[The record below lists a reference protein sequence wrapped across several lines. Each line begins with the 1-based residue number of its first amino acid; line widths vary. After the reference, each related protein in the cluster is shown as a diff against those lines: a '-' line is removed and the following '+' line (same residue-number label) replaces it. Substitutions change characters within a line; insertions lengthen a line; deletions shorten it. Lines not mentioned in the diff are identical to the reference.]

1 MQKFAISAGIL
12 LVSLG
17 LAVPGFGE
25 TLTGKQLL
33 AQCQAPTPTVC
44 TSTLHDM
51 AAKLDNDPDLCLP
64 EEYDPEQLREAFIAW
79 AKDNPDQLDQSALEA
94 VRAAMTD
101 AFPCE
106 E

>member
-1 MQKFAISAGIL
+1 MQKSAIVAGAL
-12 LVSLG
+12 LLG
-17 LAVPGFGE
+17 FSFVGPGFGE
-25 TLTGKQLL
+25 GLTGKQLL
-33 AQCQAPTPTVC
+33 AQCESPTPATC
-44 TSTLHDM
+44 TAALHDM

-64 EEYDPEQLREAFIAW
+64 EEYDPEQLREAFVAW

>member
-1 MQKFAISAGIL
+1 MQKSVTVAGAL
-12 LVSLG
+12 WLG
-17 LAVPGFGE
+17 LALSTPGFGQE
-25 TLTGKQLL
+25 QTGKQLL
-33 AQCQAPTPTVC
+33 AQCQSPTPAAC
-44 TSTLHDM
+44 TATLHDM
-51 AAKLDNDPDLCLP
+51 AAKLDNDPELCLP

-79 AKDNPDQLDQSALEA
+79 AKDNPDQLEQSALEA